1 MTSVLYPAAPF
12 VPRKPSESGANLP
25 FSPDRGLFLSL
36 LAKAHSGSQ
45 SETGRRSLLRLFLV
59 ILRLVDIFPTIW
71 CRGGTPSI
79 VGRIMALRDFSA
91 AAGLLSQTAHAALEM
106 A

>member
-1 MTSVLYPAAPF
+1 MTPVLYPASTF

-25 FSPDRGLFLSL
+25 FSPGRGLFLSL

-79 VGRIMALRDFSA
+79 VGRIMAPRDFLA
-91 AAGLLSQTAHAALEM
+91 AAGLLPQNAHAALEE